1 VQIKDN
7 YLNQPPVFC
16 LVLIGVLLSFFSKAQ
31 LSKQHYIPPVPDRVF
46 ESAHL
51 YISTPHEN
59 VQFTIKPIGQPSS
72 SWVVGTL
79 SNTNSYKIQVANSQA
94 GAKPWNYGPDY
105 VFANKGFEV
114 FATREVYVSLRLRAQ
129 NHAGS
134 LVSKGVDGL
143 GKSFRVGGMERQGE
157 NDYSF
162 FSIMGTKNNT
172 IVNLSFD
179 PALRNSITQDELP
192 QTIVLDKNE
201 TYIAEFNGIHND
213 LFIGTLIES
222 QNHDIIV
229 NSGSILGS
237 FSNQIIDSPD
247 FFSGEESIGYL
258 NGSDMGI
265 DQIISLN
272 PSVNAT
278 EYLLIKGD
286 GFNSIENALV
296 IANENGTQ
304 IYLNGDSSSLIN
316 LDAGEHVFVEGNQ
329 FIDSSRSGVEF
340 LHIASNKNIYVFQ
353 GTGKKGNV
361 VGYLGNQQVHY
372 YGANQGMFFVPP
384 LSCTSVGDV
393 ESIARIDEVDENSNF
408 SGSLFVLSSYG
419 SAVEV
424 NGQSISTIQNVIYD
438 PGPIQTS
445 TANYQIH
452 RIDNLGGDVSIVG
465 SEELYVS
472 YYNVN
477 DTATSGAFY
486 SGFNLE
492 PKIYPSLNL
501 NTLGSCVD
509 SSGQTNVVLQLP
521 NPENYDSIKWQKENG
536 GGTWDYVFTG
546 TLTDDPEY
554 VPDNFGS
561 YRLEV
566 IIDCLSPNSVVYS
579 SAVNVSICPNDSDK
593 DGVVDNID
601 LDNDNDGIYDKIES
615 LGDFEIDLTAN
626 PPELV
631 VDNALPYSTPSL
643 SQVLSVGNGTFTPFN
658 DGRFTSF
665 LPPKQSSDDVI
676 RFELG
681 PVVPKSLHF
690 SFEYNKGQSLPEQEN
705 TYYSLESIDPSES
718 ITLLDPNGEIEV
730 LVDSDFVEGFT
741 QYNSSIITFRFNN
754 TAVGATTGF
763 QFFASQSS
771 GLVFTHHNDSTVDSV
786 FEGHIRI
793 LNLNSF
799 SDGDNLADAFDLD
812 SDDDGCFDVVE
823 AGFLDPDNDGG
834 VQQAPLTIDDN
845 TVSSRGLVIGHNYDS
860 VPNDV
865 DSNAVYD
872 FQEVQSPA
880 EISPNG
886 DPVSVSICA
895 GEVATFSVDSPT
907 DGAIFQWAIDGVIV
921 NNVIGSDGQYGYST
935 LEGTDTNT
943 LTVITDNLV
952 DPDSMLVN
960 GAEIKVLI
968 SRPTYTCPIESV
980 SGVILNVLSV
990 PQAPELDPIYTYCSG
1005 DLPTILDLK
1014 NSIGGSIDVFLT
1026 EAAGVPLEDGEVLVQ
1041 DQTYF
1046 VEAVSSDGCV
1056 SLTRAQTDVVISN
1069 PELISSSTEICLG
1082 ETVTLSVNGVPQT
1095 AQDFANANPDFE
1107 RFLQY
1112 EKSSY
1117 FLKRESMAWTDA
1129 YNLIQSLGAG
1139 ASMYV
1144 INSREEET
1152 AVYDA
1157 LDALGIAGT
1166 DDIHFWLG
1174 LRQQPALNPNNEIGG
1189 GWQWLDGRQLTDD
1202 LANWSPGEPNDCC
1215 GTSTEDG
1222 EEDYAQFDFYY
1233 SKTWNDMTDNSP
1245 TDGDSWP
1252 VFEFTGTTEVVWGK
1266 IDPATNSDIVFEGVE
1281 TSTIA
1286 ESPTETTT
1294 YFYEVT
1300 TNGVVCR
1307 VETTIVVNPIP
1318 EILPANDMELCDD
1331 SLDGDAYNGLVN
1343 GFDLQTQE
1351 IAILNGDTNLEV
1363 LFFFNQNDPDDNSID
1378 KTQTYTNRSNPE
1390 PIYFR
1395 VRNKTTGCVSEQT
1408 GSFSVRVLPIPPVID
1423 IPPHYACDDLASG
1436 SDTDNITTFDLR
1448 LNDARIE
1455 ALLGGTAGQYRVSYH
1470 TSLSDA
1476 EDPSVN
1482 GIDSYTM
1489 TTTDNR
1495 QKTIYVG
1502 VIDNLTSLSC
1512 LNATNSFDLVLTPL
1526 PVIDQPVITFEQC
1539 DETDGNSDGVVLT
1552 NLRSFENT
1560 ISANFSNEEF
1570 SYFKEATRS
1579 ADSRISDPTAYYN
1592 TDIDGNPILNSTIF
1606 VQINSVL
1613 PEGGYAPGG
1622 SCVRNAEIN
1631 INVAVS
1637 QIKEDFMLDFDA
1649 CELPPSFTQDG
1660 KALFPPAIF
1669 DSLTNE
1675 LLREHP
1681 LFQESGVVIQY
1692 YPTLDDAARKI
1703 NEIDHS
1709 VAYENPNPQQSG
1721 TNWVDEIWAN
1731 VEVVELNTISCV
1743 GLKKVANLHIE
1754 RLPTAYAVS
1763 PFREC
1768 DDDDD
1773 EFYPFDTSR
1782 VYQELTQGQT
1792 NIGVSY
1798 FDTDYNLLFT
1808 GMLPNPYNSSNQTI
1822 IARVENNP
1830 SNNTPSCYE
1839 ETEIVFVV
1847 DDTPNFNP
1855 VPTLK
1860 LCDDSDGIIDDNA
1873 TFNTESVETAI
1884 LDGQTDILL
1893 AYYDSNGNALPS
1905 PLPPLFTTS
1914 STSIR
1919 VELISTI
1926 NNSCVSEGFI
1936 DFEVIENPS
1945 FDLDQQAVLCLNEGS
1960 VDIGIRNPSDDY
1972 SFTWE
1977 HIDEDNTVT
1986 VVGTTPSINVSKGG
2000 KYTLTATGL
2009 GVLGCSTS
2017 KSIEIFTSELAIL
2030 NEENIV
2036 IGGFSSTENTV
2047 KILIDN
2053 LGVGDYEYA
2062 LDNSSFQDEPYFTQ
2076 VRPGMRTIS
2085 VRDKMGC
2092 GVSTLQ
2098 VGVVGYYKYFSPN
2111 NDGIN
2116 DSWQVLGLKTT
2127 YNSLSNVY
2135 IYDRYG
2141 RFLSQISGPDEA
2153 WDGSYQGQPLPADDY
2168 WFRLELEDGRIYTGH
2183 FSLMR

>member
-1 VQIKDN
+1 MQIKDN
-7 YLNQPPVFC
+7 YLNQAPILY
-16 LVLIGVLLSFFSKAQ
+16 LVLIVMVLPFFSYAQ
-31 LSKQHYIPPVPDRVF
+31 LSKQHYIPPVPEIVF

-59 VQFTIKPIGQPSS
+59 VQFTIKPIGQPAS
-72 SWVVGTL
+72 SWIVGAV
-79 SNTNSYKIQVANSQA
+79 SNTNSYKIQVAISDI
-94 GAKPWNYGPDY
+94 GAKPWNFDSDH
-105 VFANKGFEV
+105 VFADKGFEV
-114 FATREVYVSLRLRAQ
+114 FANREIYVSLRLRAE

-143 GKSFRVGGMERQGE
+143 GKSFRVGGMERKGE
-157 NDYSF
+157 NDFSF
-162 FSIMGTKNNT
+162 FSLMATKNNT
-172 IVNLSFD
+172 IVSFNFD
-179 PALRNSITQDELP
+179 PALETFQSQAKLP
-192 QTIVLDKNE
+192 ETIVLNKNE
-201 TYIAEFNGIHND
+201 TYIAVFNGNNND

-222 QNHDIIV
+222 QNNDIV
-229 NSGSILGS
+229 VSSGSILGS
-237 FSNQIIDSPD
+237 FSNEIIDSPY
-247 FFSGEESIGYL
+247 FFSGEEAIGYL

-265 DQIISLN
+265 DQLISLS
-272 PSVNAT
+272 PIVDAT

-286 GFNSIENALV
+286 SFNSIENALI
-296 IANENGTQ
+296 IANENNTLVF
-304 IYLNGDSSSLIN
+304 LNNNTTPIRLN
-316 LDAGEHVFVEGNQ
+316 AGEHVFIEGSEFTNNPNTA
-329 FIDSSRSGVEF
+329 IDY
-340 LHIASNKNIYVFQ
+340 LHIQSNKNVYVFQ

-361 VGYLGNQQVHY
+361 TGYQGNQQVHY

-393 ESIARIDEVDENSNF
+393 ESIGRINEVDNNSSF

-419 SAVEV
+419 SSVIV
-424 NGQSISTIQNVIYD
+424 NEEDILSLNNVVFE

-445 TANYQIH
+445 TTDYQIH
-452 RIDNLGGDVSIVG
+452 RIDDLMGDVSIIG

-472 YYNVN
+472 YYNFN
-477 DTATSGAFY
+477 NTATSGAFY

-492 PKIYPSLNL
+492 PKIYPNLSL
-501 NTLGSCVD
+501 NTLGNCVD
-509 SSGQTNVVLQLP
+509 SSGQSNVVLQLP
-521 NPENYDSIKWQKENG
+521 NAENYDSLKWQKQKADGSWENI
-536 GGTWDYVFTG
+536 FTG
-546 TLTDDPEY
+546 LSTDSSEY
-554 VPDNFGS
+554 TPDSFGS

-566 IIDCLSPNSVVYS
+566 VIDCLSPNSIVYS
-579 SAVNVSICPNDSDK
+579 STVNVSICPNDSDK

-615 LGDFEIDLTAN
+615 LGDYEIDLTTS
-626 PPELV
+626 PPALV
-631 VDNALPYSTPSL
+631 VDNPLPYSTPVL
-643 SQVLSVGNGTFTPFN
+643 SQVLSVGNGTFTPFG

-665 LPPKQSSDDVI
+665 LPPKQSSNDAI

-681 PVVPKSLHF
+681 PVVPKSLDF
-690 SFEYNKGQSLPEQEN
+690 SFGFSNNQPLPDEEN
-705 TYYSLESIDPSES
+705 TYYTIESIDPSES
-718 ITLLDPNGEIEV
+718 ITLFDRSAGTIEILIDDNYV
-730 LVDSDFVEGFT
+730 SGFI
-741 QYNSSIITFRFNN
+741 QYSSSKITFRFSS
-754 TAVGATTGF
+754 TAVGTTPGF
-763 QFFASQSS
+763 SFFASQSS
-771 GLVFTHHNDSTVDSV
+771 GLIFTHNNDSNADSV
-786 FEGHIRI
+786 FEGHIKI
-793 LNLNSF
+793 VDLDSF
-799 SDGDNLADAFDLD
+799 SDGDNLADAFDID
-812 SDDDGCFDVVE
+812 SDGDGCFDVIE
-823 AGFLDPDNDGG
+823 AGFLDPDNDGRL
-834 VQQAPLTIDDN
+834 QQAPLTIDDN
-845 TVSSRGLVIGHNYDS
+845 TVDHNGLVLGHNYDS
-860 VPNDV
+860 LPKDFDN
-865 DSNAVYD
+865 NAVYD
-872 FQEVQSPA
+872 FQELGDPA

-886 DPVSVSICA
+886 NPISVQVCE
-895 GEVATFSVDSPT
+895 GEAATFSVDTPT
-907 DGAIFQWAIDGVIV
+907 PDAVFQWVIDGVPIV
-921 NNVIGSDGQYGYST
+921 DNSTYS
-935 LEGTDTNT
+935 GTISNS
-943 LTVITDNLV
+943 LTVTTDYGL
-952 DPDSMLVN
+952 N
-960 GAEIKVLI
+960 GAEVQVLV
-968 SRPTYTCPIESV
+968 SRPTYACPIESIG
-980 SGVILNVLSV
+980 GVILTVNQI
-990 PQAPELDPIYTYCSG
+990 PEAPTLEPIYTYCNSE
-1005 DLPTILDLK
+1005 LPTIEDLK
-1014 NSIGGSIDVFLT
+1014 NDIGGSIGVFLSST
-1026 EAAGVPLEDGEVLVQ
+1026 GGSALADDTLLVH
-1041 DQTYF
+1041 DQTYY
-1046 VEAVSSDGCV
+1046 VEAYSSAGCV
-1056 SLTRAQTDVVISN
+1056 SLTRAETDAFISN
-1069 PELISSSTEICLG
+1069 PELLSSASEICKG
-1082 ETVTLSVNGVPQT
+1082 ESVTLSVSGVPQT
-1095 AQDFANANPDFE
+1095 AQDFANTNPDFE

-1112 EKSSY
+1112 ESSSY
-1117 FLKRESMAWTDA
+1117 FLKRESMAWTEA
-1129 YNLIQSLGAG
+1129 YDLIQSLGAG

-1144 INSREEET
+1144 INSKEEEN

-1157 LDALGIAGT
+1157 LDELGIAGT
-1166 DDIHFWLG
+1166 NEIHFWLG
-1174 LRQQPALNPNNEIGG
+1174 LRQLSNLNPNNNVDE
-1189 GWQWLDGRQLTDD
+1189 GWQWLDGRLLTDQ
-1202 LANWSPGEPNDCC
+1202 LANWSPPPNGGSYGEPNDS
-1215 GTSTEDG
+1215 GGANSQSYFEDG
-1222 EEDYAQFDFYY
+1222 AEDFAQFDYRVN
-1233 SKTWNDMTDNSP
+1233 KTWNDMRDNSSG
-1245 TDGDSWP
+1245 DGDSWP
-1252 VFEFTGTTEVVWGK
+1252 VFEFIGTTEVVWGK
-1266 IDPATNSDIVFEGVE
+1266 IDPTTDSDIIFDGIE
-1281 TSTIA
+1281 TSTIT

-1318 EILPANDMELCDD
+1318 EILPADDMELCDD
-1331 SLDGDAYNGLVN
+1331 NLDGDAYNGLVN
-1343 GFDLQTQE
+1343 GFDLQAQE
-1351 IAILNGDTNLEV
+1351 IAILNGDTSLEV
-1363 LFFFNQNDPDDNSID
+1363 LFFLNESDTNDNPID
-1378 KTQTYTNRSNPE
+1378 KTQPFTNRTNPE

-1395 VRNKTTGCVSEQT
+1395 VRNKTTGCVSDQN
-1408 GSFSVRVLPIPPVID
+1408 GSFSMRVLPIPPVID
-1423 IPPHYACDDLASG
+1423 IPPHYECDDLASG

-1502 VIDNLTSLSC
+1502 VIDTLTSLSC

-1552 NLRSFENT
+1552 NLRSFEST
-1560 ISANFSNEEF
+1560 ISTNFANEEF
-1570 SYFKEATRS
+1570 SYFTESTRS

-1613 PEGGYAPGG
+1613 PEGIYAPGG

-1637 QIKEDFMLDFDA
+1637 QIKDDFMLNFNA
-1649 CELPPSFTQDG
+1649 CELPPSSIQDG

-1669 DSLTNE
+1669 DSLTKE
-1675 LLREHP
+1675 LFREHP

-1703 NEIDHS
+1703 NEIDQA
-1709 VAYENPNPQQSG
+1709 VAYENPNPEQSG

-1731 VEVVELNTISCV
+1731 VEVVELNTINCI

-1830 SNNTPSCYE
+1830 SSNTPSCYE

-1855 VPTLK
+1855 VPALK
-1860 LCDDSDGIIDDNA
+1860 LCDNSDGIIDDNA
-1873 TFNTESVETAI
+1873 TFNTESIETAI
-1884 LDGQTDILL
+1884 LDGQTDIVF

-1945 FDLDQQAVLCLNEGS
+1945 FDLDQKALLCLNEGS
-1960 VDIGIRNPSDDY
+1960 VDIGIRNPGDDY

-1977 HIDEDNTVT
+1977 HVDEDNNVT

-2017 KSIEIFTSELAIL
+2017 KSIEIFTSELAKL
-2030 NEENIV
+2030 NEKDIV

-2047 KILIDN
+2047 EILVDN
-2053 LGVGDYEYA
+2053 LGVGDYEYS

-2085 VRDKMGC
+2085 VRDKIGC
-2092 GVSTLQ
+2092 GVSNLQ

-2116 DSWQVLGLKTT
+2116 DTWQVLGLKTT
-2127 YNSLSNVY
+2127 FNSLSNVY

>member
-1 VQIKDN
+1 MQIKDN
-7 YLNQPPVFC
+7 YLNQPPIFC
-16 LVLIGVLLSFFSKAQ
+16 LVLIGVLLSFFSNAQ

-179 PALRNSITQDELP
+179 PALRTSITQDELP

-229 NSGSILGS
+229 NSGSVLGS

-329 FIDSSRSGVEF
+329 FIDNSRSGVEF

-424 NGQSISTIQNVIYD
+424 NGQSISTVQNVIYD

-445 TANYQIH
+445 AANYQIH

-486 SGFNLE
+486 SGFKLE

-730 LVDSDFVEGFT
+730 LVDGDFVEGFT

-786 FEGHIRI
+786 FEGHIRV
-793 LNLNSF
+793 LSLNSF
-799 SDGDNLADAFDLD
+799 SDGDSLADAFDLD

-865 DSNAVYD
+865 DSNSIYD
-872 FQEVQSPA
+872 FQEVQNPA

-886 DPVSVSICA
+886 NPISVEVCE
-895 GEVATFSVDSPT
+895 GEVANFSVDTPT
-907 DGAIFQWAIDGVIV
+907 TDAVFQWVIDGVPIV
-921 NNVIGSDGQYGYST
+921 DNSTYS
-935 LEGTDTNT
+935 GTNSNS
-943 LTVITDNLV
+943 LTVTTDYGL
-952 DPDSMLVN
+952 N
-960 GAEIKVLI
+960 GAEVQVLV
-968 SRPTYTCPIESV
+968 SMPTYACPIESLG
-980 SGVILNVLSV
+980 GVILTVR
-990 PQAPELDPIYTYCSG
+990 QIPETPTLEPIYTYCNSE
-1005 DLPTILDLK
+1005 LPTVEDLK
-1014 NSIGGSIDVFLT
+1014 NDIGGSIGVFLSST
-1026 EAAGVPLEDGEVLVQ
+1026 GGTALADDTLLVH
-1041 DQTYF
+1041 DQTYY
-1046 VEAVSSDGCV
+1046 VEAYSGAGCV
-1056 SLTRAQTDVVISN
+1056 SLTRAETDAFISN
-1069 PELISSSTEICLG
+1069 PELLSSTPEICKG
-1082 ETVTLSVNGVPQT
+1082 ESVTLSVSGVPQT

-1112 EKSSY
+1112 ETSSY

-1144 INSREEET
+1144 INSKDEED
-1152 AVYDA
+1152 AVYNA
-1157 LDALGIAGT
+1157 LNSLGVAGT
-1166 DDIHFWLG
+1166 AEIHFWLG
-1174 LRQQPALNPNNEIGG
+1174 LRQLSSLNPNNEIDK
-1189 GWQWLDGRQLTDD
+1189 GWQWLDGRLLTDE
-1202 LANWSPGEPNDCC
+1202 LANWSSGEPNDCC
-1215 GTSTEDG
+1215 NSNDEDG
-1222 EEDYAQFDFYY
+1222 EEDYGQFDFYAI
-1233 SKTWNDMTDNSP
+1233 KTWNDMTDDSP
-1245 TDGDSWP
+1245 AGGDSWP

-1281 TSTIA
+1281 TSTIT

-1378 KTQTYTNRSNPE
+1378 KTQPYTNRSNPE

-1408 GSFSVRVLPIPPVID
+1408 GSFSMRVLPIPPVID
-1423 IPPHYACDDLASG
+1423 IPPHYTCDDLASG

-1502 VIDNLTSLSC
+1502 VIDTLTSLSC

-1570 SYFKEATRS
+1570 SYFKEVTRS

-1613 PEGGYAPGG
+1613 PEGVYAPGG

-1703 NEIDHS
+1703 NEIDQS
-1709 VAYENPNPQQSG
+1709 VAYENPNPEQSG

-1731 VEVVELNTISCV
+1731 VEVVELNTISCI

-1798 FDTDYNLLFT
+1798 FDTDYNLMFT

-1873 TFNTESVETAI
+1873 TFNTESIETAI

-1986 VVGTTPSINVSKGG
+1986 VIGTTPSINVSKGG

-2017 KSIEIFTSELAIL
+2017 KSIEIFTSELAKL

-2036 IGGFSSTENTV
+2036 IGGFSSTENNV

-2141 RFLSQISGPDEA
+2141 RFLAQISGPDEA

>member
-7 YLNQPPVFC
+7 YFNQAPILY
-16 LVLIGVLLSFFSKAQ
+16 LVLIVLVVPIFSYAQ
-31 LSKQHYIPPVPDRVF
+31 LSKQHYIPPVPHMVF
-46 ESAHL
+46 QSAHL

-79 SNTNSYKIQVANSQA
+79 SNTNSYKIQVANVQA
-94 GAKPWNYGPDY
+94 GAMPWNYSPDY
-105 VFANKGFEV
+105 VFTNKGFEV
-114 FATREVYVSLRLRAQ
+114 FASREVYVSLRLRAQ

-134 LVSKGVDGL
+134 LVSKGVEGL
-143 GKSFRVGGMERQGE
+143 GKSFRVGGMERQGAD
-157 NDYSF
+157 DYSF

-172 IVNLSFD
+172 IINLDFD
-179 PALRNSITQDELP
+179 SSLRPYNSKTEQLP
-192 QTIVLDKNE
+192 QTIVLNKNE
-201 TYIAEFNGIHND
+201 TYVAVFNGVNND

-222 QNHDIIV
+222 QNNDIVV
-229 NSGSILGS
+229 NSGSIIGS
-237 FSNQIIDSPD
+237 FSNQIIESPE
-247 FFSGEESIGYL
+247 FFSGEEDFGYL
-258 NGSDMGI
+258 NGSDIGI
-265 DQIISLN
+265 DQLISLN

-286 GFNSIENALV
+286 SFNSIENALI
-296 IANENGTQ
+296 IANDNNTL
-304 IYLNGDSSSLIN
+304 IYVNNSIMPIS
-316 LDAGEHVFVEGNQ
+316 LDAGEHIFVEGDQ
-329 FIDSSRSGVEF
+329 FTNNPSASIEYLY
-340 LHIASNKNIYVFQ
+340 LHSNKNIYVFQ
-353 GTGKKGNV
+353 GTGKKGSA
-361 VGYLGNQQVHY
+361 VGSFGNQQIHW

-384 LSCTSVGDV
+384 LSCTNVGDV
-393 ESIARIDEVDENSNF
+393 ESIARIDEVDDNSKF

-424 NGQSISTIQNVIYD
+424 NGQSISSAPNLIYV

-536 GGTWDYVFTG
+536 RGTWDYVFTG

-579 SAVNVSICPNDSDK
+579 SAVDVSICPNDSDK

-730 LVDSDFVEGFT
+730 LVDGDFVEGFT
-741 QYNSSIITFRFNN
+741 QYNSSIITFRFSS
-754 TAVGATTGF
+754 TAVGTTPGF
-763 QFFASQSS
+763 RFFASQSS
-771 GLVFTHHNDSTVDSV
+771 GLVFTHHNDSSVDSV
-786 FEGHIRI
+786 FEGEIKVI
-793 LNLNSF
+793 NLDSF
-799 SDGDNLADAFDLD
+799 SDSDGLADAFDLD

-823 AGFLDPDNDGG
+823 AGFLDLDNDGRFD
-834 VQQAPLTIDDN
+834 QAPLTIDDN
-845 TVSSRGLVIGHNYDS
+845 TVSSSGLVIQQDYNSMPDDNNN
-860 VPNDV
+860 ND
-865 DSNAVYD
+865 VYD
-872 FQEVQSPA
+872 FQELGSPA

-886 DPVSVSICA
+886 NPISVEACE
-895 GEVATFSVDSPT
+895 GEVATFSVDTPT
-907 DGAIFQWAIDGVIV
+907 PDAVFQWVIDGVPIV
-921 NNVIGSDGQYGYST
+921 DDSTYS
-935 LEGTDTNT
+935 GTISNS
-943 LTVITDNLV
+943 LTVTTDYGL
-952 DPDSMLVN
+952 N
-960 GAEIKVLI
+960 GAEVQVLV
-968 SRPTYTCPIESV
+968 SRPTYACPIESIG
-980 SGVILNVLSV
+980 GVILTVNQI
-990 PQAPELDPIYTYCSG
+990 PEAPTLEPIYTYCNSE
-1005 DLPTILDLK
+1005 LPTIEDLK
-1014 NSIGGSIDVFLT
+1014 NDIGGSIGVFLSST
-1026 EAAGVPLEDGEVLVQ
+1026 GGSALADDTLLVHN
-1041 DQTYF
+1041 QTYY
-1046 VEAVSSDGCV
+1046 VEAYSSAGCV
-1056 SLTRAQTDVVISN
+1056 SLTRAETDAFISN
-1069 PELISSSTEICLG
+1069 PELLSSASEICKG
-1082 ETVTLSVNGVPQT
+1082 ESVTLSVSGVPQT
-1095 AQDFANANPDFE
+1095 AQDFANTNPDFE

-1112 EKSSY
+1112 ESSSY
-1117 FLKRESMAWTDA
+1117 FLKRESMAWTEA
-1129 YNLIQSLGAG
+1129 YDLIQSLGAG

-1144 INSREEET
+1144 INSKEEEN

-1157 LDALGIAGT
+1157 LDELGIAGT
-1166 DDIHFWLG
+1166 NEIHFWLG
-1174 LRQQPALNPNNEIGG
+1174 LRQLSNLNPNNNVDE
-1189 GWQWLDGRQLTDD
+1189 GWQWLDGRLLTDQ
-1202 LANWSPGEPNDCC
+1202 LANWSPPPNGGSYGEPNDS
-1215 GTSTEDG
+1215 GGANSQSYFEDG
-1222 EEDYAQFDFYY
+1222 AEDFAQFDYRVN
-1233 SKTWNDMTDNSP
+1233 KTWNDMRDNSSG
-1245 TDGDSWP
+1245 DGDSWP
-1252 VFEFTGTTEVVWGK
+1252 VFEFIGTTEVVWGK
-1266 IDPATNSDIVFEGVE
+1266 IDPTTDSDIIFDGIE
-1281 TSTIA
+1281 TSTIT

-1318 EILPANDMELCDD
+1318 EILPADDMELCDD
-1331 SLDGDAYNGLVN
+1331 NLDGDAYNGLVN
-1343 GFDLQTQE
+1343 GFDLQAQE
-1351 IAILNGDTNLEV
+1351 VAILNGDTSLEV
-1363 LFFFNQNDPDDNSID
+1363 LFFLNESDTDDNPID
-1378 KTQTYTNRSNPE
+1378 KTQPFSNLANPE
-1390 PIYFR
+1390 LIYYR
-1395 VRNKTTGCVSEQT
+1395 IRNKTTGCVSDQT
-1408 GSFSVRVLPIPPVID
+1408 GSFSMRVLPIPPVID
-1423 IPPHYACDDLASG
+1423 ISPHYECDDLASS

-1455 ALLGGTAGQYRVSYH
+1455 ALLGGTAGQYRISYH
-1470 TSLSDA
+1470 TSPSDA
-1476 EDPSVN
+1476 DDPSVD
-1482 GIDSYTM
+1482 GINSYTM
-1489 TTTDNR
+1489 PTTDNR
-1495 QKTIYVG
+1495 QKTIYVR
-1502 VIDNLTSLSC
+1502 VVDNLTSMSC
-1512 LNATNSFDLVLTPL
+1512 LRADNRFDLVLSPL
-1526 PVIDQPVITFEQC
+1526 PVIEQPVITFEQC
-1539 DETDGNSDGVVLT
+1539 DETDGNSDGIVLT
-1552 NLRSFENT
+1552 NLRSFEST
-1560 ISANFSNEEF
+1560 ISAKFTNEEF
-1570 SYFKEATRS
+1570 SYFTDATRS
-1579 ADSRISDPTAYYN
+1579 AESKISDPTAYYN
-1592 TDIDGNPILNSTIF
+1592 SDIVGNPIMNNTIF
-1606 VQINSVL
+1606 VQVNSIL
-1613 PEGGYAPGG
+1613 PEGVYAPGG

-1631 INVAVS
+1631 ISVAVS

-1649 CELPPSFTQDG
+1649 CELPPSTAQDG
-1660 KALFPPAIF
+1660 KTLFPPSVF

-1692 YPTLDDAARKI
+1692 YPTLDDAARKT
-1703 NEIDHS
+1703 NPIDQTS
-1709 VAYENPNPQQSG
+1709 AYENPNPKANG
-1721 TNWVDEIWAN
+1721 ENWVDEIWAN
-1731 VEVVELNTISCV
+1731 VEVIGLNTISCI
-1743 GLKKVANLHIE
+1743 GLKKVANLFIE
-1754 RLPTAYAVS
+1754 RLPTAHPVS

-1773 EFYPFDTSR
+1773 GAYPFDTSR

-1792 NIGVSY
+1792 NINVSY
-1798 FDTDYNLLFT
+1798 FDTNYNLLST
-1808 GMLPNPYNSSNQTI
+1808 GVLPNPYRTNDQTI

-1830 SNNTPSCYE
+1830 SSNIPSCYE
-1839 ETEIVFVV
+1839 ETEIEFIV

-1855 VPTLK
+1855 IPTLM
-1860 LCDDSDGIIDDNA
+1860 LCDDSDGLIDDKA
-1873 TFNTESVETAI
+1873 VFDTQSIEAAI
-1884 LDGQTDILL
+1884 LDGQTDVVF

-1905 PLPPLFTTS
+1905 PLPPLFITS

-1919 VELISTI
+1919 VELISSI
-1926 NNSCVSEGFI
+1926 NNSCISEGYI
-1936 DFEVIENPS
+1936 DFDVIKNPS

-1960 VDIGIRNPSDDY
+1960 VDIGIRNPADNY
-1972 SFTWE
+1972 SFVWE
-1977 HIDEDNTVT
+1977 HIDENNMVT
-1986 VVGTTPSINVSKGG
+1986 VVGTTPSINVDKGG
-2000 KYTLTATGL
+2000 TYTLTAT
-2009 GVLGCSTS
+2009 VLGPLACTTS
-2017 KSIEIFTSELAIL
+2017 KSIEVLTSELAKL
-2030 NEENIV
+2030 SEKDIV

-2047 KILIDN
+2047 EILKDN
-2053 LGVGDYEYA
+2053 LGVGDYEFA
-2062 LDNSSFQDEPYFTQ
+2062 LDDRAFQDDSYFTQ
-2076 VRPGMRTIS
+2076 VKPGMRTVF
-2085 VRDKMGC
+2085 VRDKIGC
-2092 GVSTLQ
+2092 GIATVTI
-2098 VGVVGYYKYFSPN
+2098 GVVGYYKYFSPN

-2116 DSWQVLGLKTT
+2116 DTWQILGLKTT
-2127 YNSLSNVY
+2127 FNRQSNVY

-2141 RFLSQISGPDEA
+2141 RFLNQISGPEES
-2153 WDGSYQGQPLPADDY
+2153 WDGSYQGSPLPADDY
-2168 WFRLELEDGRIYTGH
+2168 WFRLELEDGRVYTGH
-2183 FSLMR
+2183 FSLIR